1 MESSILKR
9 DQKRKK
15 RVMRVR
21 KVLKGT
27 PERPRLSVFKSNKNL
42 SLQLI
47 DDTVG
52 KTIASYS
59 TQSKDMKPMKL
70 IEAAKVI
77 GQKIAMLAKQ
87 NNIECAVFDRGRHK
101 YHGVIAQAADAAREA
116 GLKI

>member
-9 DQKRKK
+9 NHKRTK

-27 PERPRLSVFKSNKNL
+27 QERPRLTVFKSNKHL

-47 DDTVG
+47 DDTIG

-59 TQSKDMKPMKL
+59 TLNKEMKQMKL
-70 IEAAKVI
+70 KDAAKVI
-77 GQKIAMLAKQ
+77 GEKIAMLAKQ
-87 NNIECAVFDRGRHK
+87 NNVEFAVFDRGRYK
-101 YHGVIAQAADAAREA
+101 YHGVIAAAADAAREA